1 MFSPEATV
9 PASLVSRNTKRR
21 QRNPSDDSVALRHN
35 PKRLR
40 RSGINADTFE
50 PPPPKTNGH
59 VKHAQNVPYANG
71 HADGSSQRDAASD
84 TASLAIR
91 NLASRKP
98 QREKRGSRNEGTVLT
113 KNEFYVVSQLP
124 TTPDRLQA
132 PQGSETWRA
141 EIYNHR
147 GFALAISQEY
157 ALIWRYTQDSTSIE
171 PSKPLKIKLLH
182 PPANARQP
190 LPLGMLVPTSIPEEP
205 SLLVVMPASGKITYW
220 ESLSSAAS
228 ADSGRQKQQCAQG
241 VVGGMMSG
249 EVVTSIIE
257 GEPHGFA
264 LTLSSGRVAH
274 ITIGDL
280 QGKPSITT
288 QYLRGDG
295 TQSVG
300 VFGGLKNIFSSAS
313 WRRDI
318 AAVRAGFSA
327 HRGHRQL
334 VVATSKG
341 EFQIWDLNWNGSQ
354 SLLCEIDGKADLLRS
369 LSEGGD
375 VFQDRHDHQFEVLD
389 FTFSPTDLES
399 KGPIRPAAKGDCQLW
414 VLTTLRGRDSSQY
427 NILGLILAAGSLTV
441 NVVHPISC
449 YKSPLSSD
457 IQFKPQILVPEKGF
471 AAFIVFEKSVVL
483 ISLVEVEESPSSQ
496 LKLEA
501 HTLPDPFQD
510 SIEYN
515 KTKPYRNI
523 ACAAETTDADN
534 SSSCVLMVHG
544 FGMIRF
550 LARPMQRNQSAVDR
564 ATVTAATKIEQ
575 AVFFGNMPQDLL
587 DFSGR
592 PEISF
597 SQDQIERAAEDVSDS
612 ILKGVSDYIPRE
624 MPSVE
629 AQLQRRAAALGDLI
643 RHLRQRYGVLGR
655 PTKWRLLWDAEKM
668 AAAQKLWRTYQTNQN
683 SAPKKDKSY
692 KNFLAEVVETCSEE
706 YKTENQPEK
715 FETDGV
721 RHYFINDIWRLE
733 CLLPYTD
740 LTIQELLEESAE
752 NDVETGVTTHARYI
766 SEAIEYQ
773 VAALETAFNF
783 REANLRSY
791 DLSRESMID
800 GVLLQGYE
808 GLDEPWTSTGHVA
821 ARVKDLTERA
831 LRFLDDAEES
841 DEAVLAR
848 LTKNCPR
855 QIELF
860 NRTQIEQFRWLKA
873 HSDPEMRATGV
884 ALQEQYFDLRKQWFV
899 WLANVGCGDDA
910 LRLAQR
916 YEDMDA
922 LVELVD
928 FKRTNAQNPS
938 ALPVSDHVDVAPDV
952 LLQKCDEEIVSFF
965 AKYGNPW
972 ADAYFS
978 WHIENN
984 RAGRIL
990 EQSPMYQKALTAFLR
1005 RKPQYAKL
1013 RWINEVV
1020 AERNYLAAAESL
1032 QQTSERENKVWNKKI
1047 ELSMAKLTLLAATQ
1061 QTHLQNDVT
1070 KKVLSQ
1076 TNRSVAIITIQE
1088 DLYNYM
1094 EPTLRSAIDAD
1105 AEAILVMDKFKAV
1118 SAHQHFISGCMKRN
1132 VAHLVNRDIIEPED
1146 LIETLIYMDAEGAEY
1161 YDDYIDR
1168 RFFLALQILRHLN
1181 LQKSDPARHQ
1191 LLEAAIWRRCYIQD
1205 DWESINRTE
1214 DKEEEQTVAETERT
1228 MLFVTAKE
1236 LFKNDNLHPT
1246 TAIPPPTSLLP
1257 LGTSLPSLRTSSR
1270 YTAFQDSDLVPLAK
1284 DLEHESRI
1292 LMACIQ
1298 RGRLEEVYVG
1308 VVEAARER
1316 LKNEM
1321 EQEAEEGRRELEV
1334 LRGMKE
1340 KG

>member
-1 MFSPEATV
+1 MW
-9 PASLVSRNTKRR
+9 
-21 QRNPSDDSVALRHN
+21 
-35 PKRLR
+35 
-40 RSGINADTFE
+40 
-50 PPPPKTNGH
+50 
-59 VKHAQNVPYANG
+59 NV
-71 HADGSSQRDAASD
+71 Q
-84 TASLAIR
+84 
-91 NLASRKP
+91 
-98 QREKRGSRNEGTVLT
+98 T

-124 TTPDRLQA
+124 TTPDRFQA
-132 PQGSETWRA
+132 PQSSGNGQAIPLNQTSDDKTETWRA
-141 EIYNHR
+141 QIYHQH
-147 GFALAISQEY
+147 GYALAITQEY
-157 ALIWRYTQDSTSIE
+157 ALIWRYTQGVTSAE
-171 PSKPLKIKLLH
+171 PLKPLKVKLLH
-182 PPANARQP
+182 HPTDTRQP
-190 LPLGMLVPTSIPEEP
+190 LPLGILVPTSGEP
-205 SLLVVMPASGKITYW
+205 SLIVVMPASGKITHW

-228 ADSGRQKQQCAQG
+228 TDSGRQKQQCAQG
-241 VVGGMMSG
+241 VVSGMMSG
-249 EVVTSIIE
+249 EVITSIVE

-274 ITIGDL
+274 ITIGDP
-280 QGKPSITT
+280 QGKASITT
-288 QYLRGDG
+288 RYLRSEG

-313 WRRDI
+313 WRRDV

-369 LSEGGD
+369 LAEGGD
-375 VFQDRHDHQFEVLD
+375 VFRDRDDHQFEILD
-389 FTFSPTDLES
+389 FTFSPIDLES
-399 KGPIRPAAKGDCQLW
+399 KEPIRHAAKNDCQLW
-414 VLTTLRGRDSSQY
+414 VLTTLRGKDSSQY
-427 NILGLILAAGSLTV
+427 NLLGLILAAGSLTV

-449 YKSPLSSD
+449 YKSSLSSD
-457 IQFKPQILVPEKGF
+457 AQFKPQILVPEKGF
-471 AAFIVFEKSVVL
+471 AAFIAFEKSVVL

-515 KTKPYRNI
+515 KTKPYRNL
-523 ACAAETTDADN
+523 ACAAETTDGDS
-534 SSSCVLMVHG
+534 SSSCVLIVHG

-550 LARPMQRNQSAVDR
+550 LARPMQKNQSAVDR

-624 MPSVE
+624 MPSVD
-629 AQLQRRAAALGDLI
+629 AQLQRRAVALGDLI
-643 RHLRQRYGVLGR
+643 RHLRHRYGVLGR
-655 PTKWRLLWDAEKM
+655 STKWRLLWDAEKM
-668 AAAQKLWRTYQTNQN
+668 AAAQKMWRTYQATQN
-683 SAPKKDKSY
+683 GAPKKDENY
-692 KNFLAEVVETCSEE
+692 KNFLAEVVETCSEK
-706 YKTENQPEK
+706 YKIENQPEK

-740 LTIQELLEESAE
+740 LTIQELLDEGAE
-752 NDVETGVTTHARYI
+752 QDVEAGLITHARYI
-766 SEAIEYQ
+766 SEAIEFQ
-773 VAALETAFNF
+773 VAALETAFSF
-783 REANLRSY
+783 REVNLRSY
-791 DLSRESMID
+791 DLANESMVD

-831 LRFLDDAEES
+831 LKFLDDAEES
-841 DEAVLAR
+841 DVSEAILAK

-873 HSDPEMRATGV
+873 HSDPQMRATGV
-884 ALQEQYFDLRKQWFV
+884 ALQEQYFHLRKQWFV
-899 WLANVGCGDDA
+899 YLARVGCGDDA

-922 LVELVD
+922 LVELMKQ
-928 FKRTNAQNPS
+928 KRINAQD
-938 ALPVSDHVDVAPDV
+938 ALTLPVSEDINVAPDF
-952 LLQKCDEEIVSFF
+952 LLRKCDEDIVSFF
-965 AKYGNPW
+965 AKYGNQW

-978 WHIENN
+978 GHIEDNG
-984 RAGRIL
+984 AGRIL

-1013 RWINEVV
+1013 RWINEVA
-1020 AERNYLAAAESL
+1020 AERNYVAAAESL
-1032 QQTSERENKVWNKKI
+1032 QQTSERETKLWNKKI
-1047 ELSMAKLTLLAATQ
+1047 ELSMAKLSLLAATQ
-1061 QTHLQNDVT
+1061 QTQIQDDVA
-1070 KKVLSQ
+1070 KKVLNQ
-1076 TNRSVAIITIQE
+1076 TNRSVAIISIQE
-1088 DLYNYM
+1088 DLYKYM

-1105 AEAILVMDKFKAV
+1105 AEAVLAMDKFKAV
-1118 SAHQHFISGCMKRN
+1118 STHQHCVSDFMKRN
-1132 VAHLVNRDIIEPED
+1132 VARLVDREIIDPED
-1146 LIETLIYMDAEGAEY
+1146 LIETLIYMDGEGAEY
-1161 YDDYIDR
+1161 YDDYSDR

-1214 DKEEEQTVAETERT
+1214 DKDEEQTVAETERT
-1228 MLFVTAKE
+1228 MLFITAKE
-1236 LFKNDNLHPT
+1236 LFET
-1246 TAIPPPTSLLP
+1246 
-1257 LGTSLPSLRTSSR
+1257 
-1270 YTAFQDSDLVPLAK
+1270 
-1284 DLEHESRI
+1284 
-1292 LMACIQ
+1292 
-1298 RGRLEEVYVG
+1298 
-1308 VVEAARER
+1308 
-1316 LKNEM
+1316 
-1321 EQEAEEGRRELEV
+1321 
-1334 LRGMKE
+1334 GMF
-1340 KG
+1340 

>member
-1 MFSPEATV
+1 MFSPEGTV
-9 PASLVSRNTKRR
+9 PASLAFRNPKRR
-21 QRNPSDDSVALRHN
+21 QRNPSDDSLGLRHN

-40 RSGINADTFE
+40 RSGLNADTFD
-50 PPPPKTNGH
+50 PPPAKTNGH
-59 VKHAQNVPYANG
+59 VKHTQHVPYVNG
-71 HADGSSQRDAASD
+71 HADVSSQRDAASD
-84 TASLAIR
+84 TTNPAIR
-91 NLASRKP
+91 NPGPKKP
-98 QREKRGSRNEGTVLT
+98 QRERRASRNEGTVLVSHGIRSAFVLVGINVIVQT
-113 KNEFYVVSQLP
+113 KNEFYIVSQLP
-124 TTPDRLQA
+124 TTPDRFQV
-132 PQGSETWRA
+132 PQSSGNGRAIPFNQPSDKTTETWRA
-141 EIYNHR
+141 EIYNHL
-147 GFALAISQEY
+147 GYALAVTQEY
-157 ALIWRYTQDSTSIE
+157 ALIWRYTQGSTSAE
-171 PSKPLKIKLLH
+171 PLKPLKIKLLH
-182 PPANARQP
+182 PPTNARQP
-190 LPLGMLVPTSIPEEP
+190 LPLGILVPTSGEP
-205 SLLVVMPASGKITYW
+205 SLLVVTPASGKITYW

-228 ADSGRQKQQCAQG
+228 ADSGRRKQQCVQG
-241 VVGGMMSG
+241 VVSGMTSG
-249 EVVTSIIE
+249 EVVTSIVE

-274 ITIGDL
+274 ITIADP
-280 QGKPSITT
+280 QGKQSITT

-295 TQSVG
+295 AQSLG

-341 EFQIWDLNWNGSQ
+341 EFQIWDLNWNGTQ

-369 LSEGGD
+369 LAEGGD

-399 KGPIRPAAKGDCQLW
+399 KEPIRHAAKGDCQLW

-441 NVVHPISC
+441 NVIHPISC

-457 IQFKPQILVPEKGF
+457 TQFKPRILVPEKGF
-471 AAFIVFEKSVVL
+471 AAFIAFEKSVVL

-515 KTKPYRNI
+515 KTKPYRNL
-523 ACAAETTDADN
+523 ACAAETTDAEN

-550 LARPMQRNQSAVDR
+550 LARPMQKNQSAVDR

-624 MPSVE
+624 MPSVD
-629 AQLQRRAAALGDLI
+629 AQLRRRAVALGDLI
-643 RHLRQRYGVLGR
+643 RHLRQRYGALGR

-668 AAAQKLWRTYQTNQN
+668 AAAQKLWRTYQATQN
-683 SAPKKDKSY
+683 AAPKEDKSH

-706 YKTENQPEK
+706 YKIENQPEK

-740 LTIQELLEESAE
+740 LTIQLILDENAE
-752 NDVETGVTTHARYI
+752 DDEETGLITHGRYI

-773 VAALETAFNF
+773 VAALETAFSF
-783 REANLRSY
+783 REAHLRSY
-791 DLSRESMID
+791 DLTHESMID

-821 ARVKDLTERA
+821 ARVKNLTERA
-831 LRFLDDAEES
+831 LKFLDDAEES
-841 DEAVLAR
+841 DISEAILAK
-848 LTKNCPR
+848 LAKNCPR

-860 NRTQIEQFRWLKA
+860 NRTQIEQFRWLRA
-873 HSDPEMRATGV
+873 HSDPGMRATGV

-899 WLANVGCGDDA
+899 DLARVGCGDDA
-910 LRLAQR
+910 LRLSQR

-922 LVELVD
+922 LVELMEI
-928 FKRTNAQNPS
+928 KRHNAQNAS
-938 ALPVSDHVDVAPDV
+938 ALPISEDLSVAPDI
-952 LLQKCDEEIVSFF
+952 LLRKCDEEIASFF
-965 AKYGNPW
+965 VKYGNQW

-978 WHIENN
+978 KNIENN
-984 RAGRIL
+984 QAGRIL
-990 EQSPMYQKALTAFLR
+990 KQSPMYQKALTAFLR

-1013 RWINEVV
+1013 RWINEVA
-1020 AERNYLAAAESL
+1020 AERDYVAAAESL
-1032 QQTSERENKVWNKKI
+1032 QQTSKRESKLWNKKI

-1061 QTHLQNDVT
+1061 QTPTQDDAV
-1070 KKVLSQ
+1070 KKVLNQ
-1076 TNRSVAIITIQE
+1076 TNRSVAIISIQE
-1088 DLYNYM
+1088 DLYRYM
-1094 EPTLRSAIDAD
+1094 APTLRSAIDAD
-1105 AEAILVMDKFKAV
+1105 AEAVLAMDKFRFV
-1118 SAHQHFISGCMKRN
+1118 SANQHCISDFMKRN
-1132 VAHLVNRDIIEPED
+1132 VARLVDREIIDPED
-1146 LIETLIYMDAEGAEY
+1146 LIETLIYMDGEAAEY
-1161 YDDYIDR
+1161 YDVYSDR

-1205 DWESINRTE
+1205 NWEIINRTE
-1214 DKEEEQTVAETERT
+1214 DKDEKQTVAETEGT
-1228 MLFVTAKE
+1228 MLFITAKE
-1236 LFKNDNLHPT
+1236 LFKN
-1246 TAIPPPTSLLP
+1246 
-1257 LGTSLPSLRTSSR
+1257 
-1270 YTAFQDSDLVPLAK
+1270 
-1284 DLEHESRI
+1284 
-1292 LMACIQ
+1292 
-1298 RGRLEEVYVG
+1298 
-1308 VVEAARER
+1308 
-1316 LKNEM
+1316 
-1321 EQEAEEGRRELEV
+1321 
-1334 LRGMKE
+1334 GMF
-1340 KG
+1340 